1 MKSTLVSA
9 EIAEPYAQA
18 LMSLAQSS
26 DQVDRISDDVNS
38 FLAAWSESEDL
49 RRGMTSPVIKPDTK
63 KAILR
68 QMAGDQLHPYTLNF
82 MLLLIDRGRSLFIE
96 DVLKQ
101 FKVLVRQLK
110 KTVLAEVTSAVQLSE
125 DQQNGIRDRVK
136 GMVQAENVEL
146 NVSVDPDLIGG
157 VVIKVGS
164 QVIDASLRTQ
174 LRRIG
179 MRLSAS

>member
-1 MKSTLVSA
+1 MKSALVSA

-18 LMSLAQSS
+18 LMAVAQSNN
-26 DQVDRISDDVNS
+26 QVDRIADDVND
-38 FLAAWSESEDL
+38 FLAAWSASADL
-49 RRGMTSPVIKPDTK
+49 RQGLTSPVIKPESK
-63 KAILR
+63 KNILR
-68 QMAGDQLHPYTLNF
+68 QLAGDQLHPYTLNF
-82 MLLLIDRGRSLFIE
+82 LLLLIDRGRSLFIP
-96 DVLKQ
+96 DVLNQ
-101 FKVLVRQLK
+101 FKVLVRQLR
-110 KTVLAEVTSAVQLSE
+110 KTVLAEVTSAVELNE